1 MLPIAGDEQIA
12 SVLAVDD
19 FREDEYLV
27 LLTQVRLPRAVTIAA
42 AFTHDNKEPTNFY

>member
-1 MLPIAGDEQIA
+1 MNRFFQVLPIAGDEQIA

-27 LLTQVRLPRAVTIAA
+27 LLTQVRSARSSATTEVSRI
-42 AFTHDNKEPTNFY
+42 